1 MAEKSPTKLEHA
13 TERAPKKKGKGKK
26 NRTVKVTVEFDQ
38 EQLTEGVTSLL
49 GKISDLVR

>member
-1 MAEKSPTKLEHA
+1 MAENSSEIVEPTAKR
-13 TERAPKKKGKGKK
+13 TPKKKGKGKK
-26 NRTVKVTVEFDQ
+26 YRTVKITVEFDQ